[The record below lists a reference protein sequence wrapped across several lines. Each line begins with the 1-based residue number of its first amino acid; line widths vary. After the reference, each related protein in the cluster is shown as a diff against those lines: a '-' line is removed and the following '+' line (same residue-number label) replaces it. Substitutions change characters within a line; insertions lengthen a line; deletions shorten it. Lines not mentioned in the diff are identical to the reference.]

1 MVGVH
6 TRLSAL
12 SLRLNGPVQ
21 EIEENIQRQMNS
33 PGFRRF
39 PCTVQAVTL
48 PSHTCYGSSISRAL
62 VCGYGVV
69 DRSLRL
75 RLSQVV
81 DTRKN
86 LYAGCRVEGGTAK
99 PRCCRALVLGA
110 CSPLVLVL
118 LVLLGSWTGPS
129 IQQVVLQLDSPTVSW
144 TSNGGIRVLWSI
156 STSTR

>member
-1 MVGVH
+1 M
-6 TRLSAL
+6 
-12 SLRLNGPVQ
+12 
-21 EIEENIQRQMNS
+21 
-33 PGFRRF
+33 
-39 PCTVQAVTL
+39 
-48 PSHTCYGSSISRAL
+48 
-62 VCGYGVV
+62 

-86 LYAGCRVEGGTAK
+86 LYAGCRVEGGTAE
-99 PRCCRALVLGA
+99 PRCCYALVLGA

-129 IQQVVLQLDSPTVSW
+129 IQQVVFAGGAGLQLDSPTVSW

-156 STSTR
+156 SSSTR